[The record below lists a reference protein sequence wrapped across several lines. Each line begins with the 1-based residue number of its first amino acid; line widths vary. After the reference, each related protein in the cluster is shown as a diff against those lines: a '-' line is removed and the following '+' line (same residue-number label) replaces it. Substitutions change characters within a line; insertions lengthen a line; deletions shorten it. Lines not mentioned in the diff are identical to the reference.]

1 MHGVEAALRE
11 LADEVERDDRLAGA
25 RPALDEDDRLLR
37 VVVAVTRGRQDRFE
51 RDPLLVE
58 QHEVAVRLDHRRDVL
73 EQLAARPVP
82 REQHASHD
90 RLALAGRQA
99 VVQELRE
106 LDRLVAGVERV
117 AVQRLGVAIG
127 PELAIGV
134 VLVVVEVGDGGQR
147 DRIGLV
153 EDLVVVEQPLL
164 VAADLDR
171 WVEDAPD
178 LLADVQLDAVV
189 GGRRT
194 DAAVAPLLELDDDR
208 VLGARRGVAGEHRV
222 EPPARVAELV
232 LEDDAVVVQ
241 LGLVDEHR
249 QRHQAVLPARH
260 L

>member
-1 MHGVEAALRE
+1 M
-11 LADEVERDDRLAGA
+11 
-25 RPALDEDDRLLR
+25 
-37 VVVAVTRGRQDRFE
+37 
-51 RDPLLVE
+51 
-58 QHEVAVRLDHRRDVL
+58 
-73 EQLAARPVP
+73 
-82 REQHASHD
+82 
-90 RLALAGRQA
+90 
-99 VVQELRE
+99 VQELRE

-134 VLVVVEVGDGGQR
+134 ELVVVEVGDGGQR

-171 WVEDAPD
+171 WVQLAPD

-222 EPPARVAELV
+222 EPPAGVAELV

-249 QRHQAVLPARH
+249 QRHEAVLPARH
-260 L
+260 LRRRGLVADLRDVLGAQLLRDPMHLRIGPKLLGRPGVELHCTAAFEAWMPAAPVTACAVSRPRSW

>member
-1 MHGVEAALRE
+1 MTVSPSPADRCWLRNSASSSDWSPVYSALRCS
-11 LADEVERDDRLAGA
+11 
-25 RPALDEDDRLLR
+25 
-37 VVVAVTRGRQDRFE
+37 
-51 RDPLLVE
+51 
-58 QHEVAVRLDHRRDVL
+58 
-73 EQLAARPVP
+73 
-82 REQHASHD
+82 ASAW
-90 RLALAGRQA
+90 RSAQSSPSGSNWM
-99 VVQELRE
+99 
-106 LDRLVAGVERV
+106 
-117 AVQRLGVAIG
+117 
-127 PELAIGV
+127 
-134 VLVVVEVGDGGQR
+134 VVEVADGRQG

-153 EDLVVVEQPLL
+153 EDLVVVEQPPL
-164 VAADLDR
+164 VVADLDR

-249 QRHQAVLPARH
+249 QRHEAVLPARH
-260 L
+260 LVGRGPVADLRRELGAQLLRDPMHLRIGPKLLGCPGVELHRRAMPSMALMASDAPSTSWPIRSQ